1 MAVGEEEWQKYK
13 EQNPIYG
20 PYSITQPVE
29 YLSSWQ
35 WQVPFYH
42 TICCISPTKISN
54 RRPKANGAKDPAN
67 SVPGP
72 LQDNQSANG
81 AIKAKS
87 NANNDDMGR
96 LQQVSSLKKPE
107 HSRCNNQRYADDP
120 GDPGCTLRY
129 AWACLFPCHFI

>member
-42 TICCISPTKISN
+42 TICCISPTKIGN
-54 RRPKANGAKDPAN
+54 RGPNANSAKYPSN

-72 LQDNQSANG
+72 LPDNQSANG

-87 NANNDDMGR
+87 NTNKNVMGI
-96 LQQVSSLKKPE
+96 LQQVSSL
-107 HSRCNNQRYADDP
+107 
-120 GDPGCTLRY
+120 
-129 AWACLFPCHFI
+129 